1 MQEVPVRVQ
10 FQFAVAS
17 VDTAVDEHDMAVL
30 HALHHHD
37 ASGSLPEAAPDVVR
51 RSCLK
56 SETSKRKKRSIRFCD
71 KGHLCEYFDM
81 YDEDLHPDL
90 WFTPE
95 AYEEMKSSF
104 EFTIFMMDAGCPEK
118 VEDNETVTTRGLE
131 KRTEEGQWKRYE
143 RKREYYN
150 EVLDEQE
157 RQVRLDVSSNLLL
170 TVWH

>member
-1 MQEVPVRVQ
+1 MQEDSVRVQ

-17 VDTAVDEHDMAVL
+17 ADTAVDEHDKAVL
-30 HALHHHD
+30 HALHYHD
-37 ASGSLPEAAPDVVR
+37 ASGSILPAAEEDAVRR

-56 SETSKRKKRSIRFCD
+56 TKTSKKKKRSIRFCD

-81 YDEDLHPDL
+81 YEEDLHPDL

-95 AYEEMKSSF
+95 AYDEMKSSF

-118 VEDNETVTTRGLE
+118 VEDNETMTTRGLE

-143 RKREYYN
+143 RKRGYYN

-157 RQVRLDVSSNLLL
+157 RQVRWYL
-170 TVWH
+170 